1 MVGYH
6 ALHDSRATRFRDA
19 GSLSISLSLY
29 LPISLSPYLP
39 ISLSF
44 FHPISPIYL
53 SIYPDLLELAEH
65 GVAAQDLAEDRVL
78 VV

>member
-1 MVGYH
+1 M
-6 ALHDSRATRFRDA
+6 LD
-19 GSLSISLSLY
+19 LSISLSLYLPISLSPY